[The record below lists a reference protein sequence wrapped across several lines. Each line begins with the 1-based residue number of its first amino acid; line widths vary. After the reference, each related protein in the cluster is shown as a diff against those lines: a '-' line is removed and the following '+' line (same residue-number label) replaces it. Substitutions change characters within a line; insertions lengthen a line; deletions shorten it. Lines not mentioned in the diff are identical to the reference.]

1 MDPIIGKTCS
11 NLFQGERDQE
21 NGREREKGVQAERER
36 GRERNRETE
45 AQRDREDTE
54 RQR

>member
-21 NGREREKGVQAERER
+21 NERETAKGVQAERD
-36 GRERNRETE
+36 
-45 AQRDREDTE
+45 RD
-54 RQR
+54 Q